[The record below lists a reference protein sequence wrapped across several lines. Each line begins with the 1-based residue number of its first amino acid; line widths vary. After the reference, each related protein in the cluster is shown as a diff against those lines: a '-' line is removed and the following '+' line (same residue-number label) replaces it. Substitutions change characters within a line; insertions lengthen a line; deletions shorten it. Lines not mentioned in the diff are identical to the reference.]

1 MELIGK
7 LAKLRPGEGRRVL
20 TLFVYYFAVVAV
32 AVTGKSARDAYFLSR
47 YDKSLL
53 PLMFVVVA
61 VGVAAAVAIHTRL
74 SRRMSPAALSG
85 ATHGLFVLSLLLIEL
100 RIAGWVIPVLYVW
113 MEIIAV
119 LMGLQFWMLA
129 SDLFEPRQAKRLLGL
144 IGGGGSLGAIVAG
157 AGLEPFSRWFGS
169 ARLLSLTA
177 AFIALAWVMS
187 RLGGR
192 EVRAEAPRRSWVE
205 TAPTSRRRLD
215 PYLASIA
222 VVIGMSAVVTTL
234 IDYQFKMIA
243 SDSISGEHGLVA
255 FFGEFY
261 AMSGVAALV
270 VQLFV
275 TSRVLSR
282 LGVLAGLLILPTLLL
297 VGSTGILVSPFL
309 VSGVLAKFS
318 DQTFK
323 FTIQNSSLELLWLPV
338 SAERR
343 RFAKP
348 LIGGTVKSA
357 VEGLAGLITFVIV
370 HLIALRYLS
379 LLALGAILGWLVAV
393 FRVRHGYARAL
404 MSAIQTGRLDLDEL
418 TLDVR
423 DPAMV
428 ATIEKTLVEGD
439 DVQRLFALDLVAEL
453 APAPWSG
460 TLRRLLD
467 EGSPDVRRRVLSV
480 AWEEDSIVTDD
491 VLRNAI
497 LEGGDLA
504 TEAALI
510 AGRRGTGSLLPMLE
524 EMMYS
529 GDPDRRAAGA
539 LAVLSMNAGP
549 VARARSTVEAMLD
562 GVDEHDRVRVL
573 EKIDAAPGVLSTERL
588 VRFLR
593 DPSPETR
600 NTALALV
607 RDGTDRVCIPAV
619 IANLEALSTY
629 PEAKRALATYGHDL
643 VLEHLGGTLDDP
655 RSSRDLEIAVARV
668 LKSYP
673 EPEGEPLLV
682 RLLRGEDF
690 DVYGEA
696 VESLLAVARVRPLS
710 VETLDRLRRE
720 MREVARSIYALNRV
734 LHLLPSNG
742 HGFLLRDDLHSEIRK
757 RVPAVLRL
765 GVMRVPESPVEA
777 YLHALQP
784 DHQQRLPFV
793 VEFFDHLLVGEER
806 AIVTALI
813 EPLTVA
819 QRDEIARRYFDDLP
833 RSLDD
838 ELETAVYSANEW
850 KSAIA
855 LNYLVEAQS
864 RDVLDRLDWN
874 RVPNTA
880 WNRESIS
887 RHRVGDEGPE
897 VSERATMYSTL
908 EKTILLKG
916 VELFQSIPGSK
927 LSRVAQIAAE
937 VRLPDSARIFSE
949 GDHGSSLFIVVDGKV
964 RIHRGER
971 ELAVLG
977 KGDCLGEMALL
988 DREPRSADATVTS
1001 AAVLLEIPQE
1011 GFYDVMAANPEIMNG
1026 IIRLLTARL
1035 RRANEKLAG
1044 K

>member
-1 MELIGK
+1 LELIGK
-7 LAKLRPGEGRRVL
+7 LAKLVPGEERRVL

-32 AVTGKSARDAYFLSR
+32 AVTGKSARDAYFLNR

-61 VGVAAAVAIHTRL
+61 VAVAIGVAIHTWL
-74 SRRMSPAALSG
+74 SRRMSRTALAG
-85 ATHGLFVLSLLLIEL
+85 TTHGLFAVSLLVIEL
-100 RIAGWVIPVLYVW
+100 RIEGWVIPFLYAW

-129 SDLFEPRQAKRLLGL
+129 SDVFEPRQAKRLFGL
-144 IGGGGSLGAIVAG
+144 IGAGGSLGAIVAG
-157 AGLEPFSRWFGS
+157 AGLEPFSRLFGS
-169 ARLLSLTA
+169 ARILSLTA
-177 AFIALAWVMS
+177 GFIAVAWVMS
-187 RLGGR
+187 RIGGR
-192 EVRAEAPRRSWVE
+192 EVRAETPRRGRVE
-205 TAPTSRRRLD
+205 PTPPSRRRLD

-234 IDYQFKMIA
+234 IDYQFKMLA
-243 SDSISGEHGLVA
+243 SESVPGEHGLVG

-261 AMSGVAALV
+261 ALSGVAALV

-348 LIGGTVKSA
+348 LIGGTVKST
-357 VEGLAGLITFVIV
+357 VEGLAGLVTFLIV

-379 LLALGAILGWLVAV
+379 LLALGAILAWLVAV

-428 ATIEKTLVEGD
+428 ATIDKTLVDGD

-453 APAPWSG
+453 SPAPWSG

-467 EGSPDVRRRVLSV
+467 DGSPEVRRRVLSV
-480 AWEEDSIVTDD
+480 AWEEDSIVTED
-491 VLRNAI
+491 VLRAAI
-497 LEGGDLA
+497 LQGGNLA
-504 TEAALI
+504 TEATLI
-510 AGRRGTGSLLPMLE
+510 AGRRGVSSLLPMLE
-524 EMMYS
+524 EMLDS
-529 GDPDRRAAGA
+529 SDPDRRAAGS
-539 LAVLSMNAGP
+539 LAVISMNAGP
-549 VARARSTVEAMLD
+549 VAAARSRVEAMLD
-562 GVDEHDRVRVL
+562 GADERERLRVL
-573 EKIDAAPGVLSTERL
+573 EKIDAAPGVMSTERL
-588 VRFLR
+588 VRFLG
-593 DPSPETR
+593 DPSPATR
-600 NTALALV
+600 NAALALV
-607 RDGTDRVCIPAV
+607 RDHADRACIPAIV
-619 IANLEALSTY
+619 ANLEHPSTY
-629 PEAKRALATYGHDL
+629 PEAKRALATCGRDL
-643 VLEHLGGTLDDP
+643 VLERLREVLDDP
-655 RSSRDLEIAVARV
+655 RSSRDLEYAVARV
-668 LKSYP
+668 LKDYP
-673 EPEGEPLLV
+673 GPEAVSLLV
-682 RLLRGEDF
+682 RLLEHEDF

-696 VESLLAVARVRPLS
+696 VESLLAVARARPLGA
-710 VETLDRLRRE
+710 ETLERLRRE
-720 MREVARSIYALNRV
+720 MRAVARSIYALNRV
-734 LHLLPSNG
+734 LHLLPQDG
-742 HGFLLRDDLHSEIRK
+742 HDFLLRDDLRSAIRE

-765 GVMRVPESPVEA
+765 AVMSVPESPVEA
-777 YLHALQP
+777 YLHVVQS
-784 DHQQRLPFV
+784 DHGQRLPFV
-793 VEFFDHLLVGEER
+793 VEFFDHLLAGEER

-819 QRDEIARRYFDDLP
+819 RRDEIAHRYFDDLP
-833 RSLDD
+833 RSLDE
-838 ELETAVYSANEW
+838 ELEIAVHSGNEW
-850 KSAIA
+850 KSAVA
-855 LNYLVEAQS
+855 LHYLVEARR
-864 RDVLDRLDWN
+864 RDVLDRLDWT
-874 RVPNTA
+874 RVPDTA

-887 RHRVGDEGPE
+887 RHRLRREGPE
-897 VSERATMYSTL
+897 VSEPTMYSTL

-916 VELFQSIPGSK
+916 VELFQAIPAEK
-927 LSRVAQIAAE
+927 LSRVAQIADE
-937 VRLPDSARIFSE
+937 VRLPASTRIFSE
-949 GDHGSSLFIVVDGKV
+949 GDYGDSLFVVVDGTI
-964 RIHRGER
+964 RIHRGDR

-988 DREPRSADATVTS
+988 DREPRSADATVT
-1001 AAVLLEIPQE
+1001 AEAVLLQIPQD
-1011 GFYDVMAANPEIMNG
+1011 GFYDVMAANPEVMNG
-1026 IIRLLTARL
+1026 VIRLLTARL

>member
-1 MELIGK
+1 
-7 LAKLRPGEGRRVL
+7 LAPGEGRRVL

-32 AVTGKSARDAYFLSR
+32 AVTGKSARDAYFLNR

-61 VGVAAAVAIHTRL
+61 VAVAIAVAIHTWL
-74 SRRMSPAALSG
+74 SRRMSPAALVG
-85 ATHGLFVLSLLLIEL
+85 TTHGLFALSLLLMEL
-100 RIAGWVIPVLYVW
+100 RIEGWVIPCLYVW

-129 SDLFEPRQAKRLLGL
+129 SDVFEPRQAKRLFGV
-144 IGGGGSLGAIVAG
+144 IGAGGSLGAIVAG
-157 AGLEPFSRWFGS
+157 AGLEPFSRSFGS
-169 ARLLSLTA
+169 ARILSLTA
-177 AFIALAWVMS
+177 GFIAVAWVMS
-187 RLGGR
+187 RIGGR
-192 EVRAEAPRRSWVE
+192 EVRAEAPRRGRAE
-205 TAPTSRRRLD
+205 PIPPSRWRLD

-243 SDSISGEHGLVA
+243 SDSVPGEHGLVG

-261 AMSGVAALV
+261 ALSGVAALV

-309 VSGVLAKFS
+309 ISGVLAKFA

-348 LIGGTVKSA
+348 LISGTVKSA
-357 VEGLAGLITFVIV
+357 VEGLAGLVTFVIV

-379 LLALGAILGWLVAV
+379 LLALGAILAWLLAV

-428 ATIEKTLVEGD
+428 ATIDKTLVEGD
-439 DVQRLFALDLVAEL
+439 DVQRLFALDLIAEL
-453 APAPWSG
+453 APAPWTG
-460 TLRRLLD
+460 TLRRLLAD
-467 EGSPDVRRRVLSV
+467 GSPDVRRRVLSV

-491 VLRNAI
+491 VLRDAI

-510 AGRRGTGSLLPMLE
+510 AGRRGAGSLLPMLE
-524 EMMYS
+524 EMMDS
-529 GDPDRRAAGA
+529 GDADRRAAGA
-539 LAVLSMNAGP
+539 LAVLSMSTGP
-549 VARARSTVEAMLD
+549 VARARSVVEAMLD
-562 GVDEHDRVRVL
+562 GADERDRVRVL
-573 EKIDAAPGVLSTERL
+573 EKIDGTPGVLSVERL
-588 VRFLR
+588 LRFLG
-593 DPSPETR
+593 DPSPATR

-607 RDGTDRVCIPAV
+607 RDGTDRACIPAV
-619 IANLEALSTY
+619 IANLEHPATY
-629 PEAKRALATYGHDL
+629 PEAKRALATYGPAL
-643 VLEHLGGTLDDP
+643 VLGHLGVALDDP
-655 RSSRDLEIAVARV
+655 RSSRDLESAVARV
-668 LKSYP
+668 LKNYP
-673 EPEGEPLLV
+673 EPDGVHLLV
-682 RLLRGEDF
+682 RLLKREDF

-696 VESLLAVARVRPLS
+696 VESLLAVARVRPLGA
-710 VETLDRLRRE
+710 ETLDRLRIE
-720 MREVARSIYALNRV
+720 MRQTARSIYALNRV
-734 LHLLPSNG
+734 LHLLPPNG
-742 HGFLLRDDLHSEIRK
+742 HGFLLRDDLHTEIRR

-777 YLHALQP
+777 YLDAVQSQHK
-784 DHQQRLPFV
+784 QRLPFV

-806 AIVTALI
+806 TIVTALI

-819 QRDEIARRYFDDLP
+819 QRDEVARRYFDDLP
-833 RSLDD
+833 RSLDA
-838 ELETAVYSANEW
+838 ELETTVYSGNEW
-850 KSAIA
+850 QSAIA
-855 LNYLVEAQS
+855 LHYLVEAQY

-874 RVPNTA
+874 RVPDTA

-887 RHRVGDEGPE
+887 RHRLRDEGRE
-897 VSERATMYSTL
+897 VSEQTTMYSTL

-916 VELFQSIPGSK
+916 VELFEAIPASK

-937 VRLPDSARIFSE
+937 VRLPDAARIFNE
-949 GDHGSSLFIVVDGKV
+949 GDHGDSLFIVVDGSV

-971 ELAVLG
+971 DLAVLG

-988 DREPRSADATVTS
+988 DREPRSADATVTA

-1011 GFYDVMAANPEIMNG
+1011 GFYEVMAANPEIMNG

-1035 RRANEKLAG
+1035 RRANEKLVG